1 MRLTAERLEEIR
13 ANAENKFPSWT
24 DARALLAELAEA
36 RDALSAIR
44 THHVELNRSRGRA
57 IENSQTIALCVRGL
71 GEAA

>member
-1 MRLTAERLEEIR
+1 MRMTEERLDDIR
-13 ANAENKFPSWT
+13 ANVAEDASWQHT
-24 DARALLAELAEA
+24 RELLAELAEA